1 MHSPVGT
8 DRGVLKALAPA
19 LAEVGSKMVSL
30 ATVESNPDLATA
42 LRRLGKTW
50 EAAGSIAQA
59 QVWQFGLPRDVAD

>member
-1 MHSPVGT
+1 MTFVDDLG
-8 DRGVLKALAPA
+8 GLALAPT

-30 ATVESNPDLATA
+30 ASVESNQDLAIA

-59 QVWQFGLPRDVAD
+59 QVRIPRGR